1 MQIDPALAH
10 EELTPKKTIPLIDI
24 VKKDLKINHK
34 GEGIT
39 LEQAAGALEQ
49 FSQDGAKFI
58 RFGNTLFIVENPNDE
73 AVIYHTVNADPP
85 QIYLYNLLQ
94 FFAELHEQG
103 KTQATTYFS
112 NPQLIDF
119 LEKTKLP
126 NETITESDDPSR
138 GSYMVITPLT
148 RSA

>member
-10 EELTPKKTIPLIDI
+10 EELTPKKTMPLIDI
-24 VKKDLKINHK
+24 VKKDLKVNHK

-39 LEQAAGALEQ
+39 LEQAAAALEQ
-49 FSQDGAKFI
+49 FNQNGAKFS
-58 RFGNTLFIVENPNDE
+58 RFGNTLFIVENPNDPE
-73 AVIYHTVNADPP
+73 VIYHTVNADAP

-94 FFAELHEQG
+94 FYADLHEQG
-103 KTQATTYFS
+103 KVQATTYFS
-112 NPQLIDF
+112 NPKLIDF

-126 NETITESDDPSR
+126 NETIAESDDPSR

-148 RSA
+148 RGA

>member
-10 EELTPKKTIPLIDI
+10 EELTPKKTMPLIDI
-24 VKKDLKINHK
+24 VKKDLKVNHK

-39 LEQAAGALEQ
+39 LDQAAAALEQ
-49 FSQDGAKFI
+49 FNQDGAKFS

-73 AVIYHTVNADPP
+73 DVIYHTVNADPP

-94 FFAELHEQG
+94 FYADLHEQG

-112 NPQLIDF
+112 NPKMIDF

-126 NETITESDDPSR
+126 NETIAKSDDPSR

-148 RSA
+148 RGA

>member
-10 EELTPKKTIPLIDI
+10 EELTPKKTMPLIDI
-24 VKKDLKINHK
+24 VKKDLKVNHK

-49 FSQDGAKFI
+49 FSQDGAKFV
-58 RFGNTLFIVENPNDE
+58 RFGNTLFIVTNPNDE
-73 AVIYHTVNADPP
+73 AIIFHTVNADPP

-94 FFAELHEQG
+94 FYAELYEQG
-103 KTQATTYFS
+103 KTQATSYFS
-112 NPQLIDF
+112 NPKLIDF

-138 GSYMVITPLT
+138 GSYMVIMSLT
-148 RSA
+148 GGA

>member
-10 EELTPKKTIPLIDI
+10 EELTPKKTMPLIDI
-24 VKKDLKINHK
+24 VKKDLKVNHK

-39 LEQAAGALEQ
+39 LEQAAAALEQ
-49 FSQDGAKFI
+49 FSQDGAKFV

-73 AVIYHTVNADPP
+73 AVIYHTVNADPA

-94 FFAELHEQG
+94 FFADLQEQS

-112 NPQLIDF
+112 NPKLIDF

-126 NETITESDDPSR
+126 HETITESDDPSW
-138 GSYMVITPLT
+138 GSYMVVTPLT

>member
-10 EELTPKKTIPLIDI
+10 KELTPKKTMPLIDI
-24 VKKDLKINHK
+24 VKKDLKVNHK

-49 FSQDGAKFI
+49 FSQDGAKFV
-58 RFGNTLFIVENPNDE
+58 RFGNTLFIVTNPNDE
-73 AVIYHTVNADPP
+73 AIIFHTVNADPP

-94 FFAELHEQG
+94 FYAELYEQG
-103 KTQATTYFS
+103 KTQATSYFS
-112 NPQLIDF
+112 NPKLIDF

-126 NETITESDDPSR
+126 NETIAESDDPAR
-138 GSYMVITPLT
+138 GSYMVVTPLT
-148 RSA
+148 RGA

>member
-1 MQIDPALAH
+1 MKIDPALAH
-10 EELTPKKTIPLIDI
+10 KELTPKKTIPLIDI
-24 VKKDLKINHK
+24 VKKDLKLNHK

-49 FSQDGAKFI
+49 FSQDGAKFV
-58 RFGNTLFIVENPNDE
+58 RFGNTLFIVENPDDE
-73 AVIYHTVNADPP
+73 DVIYHTVNADPP

-103 KTQATTYFS
+103 KAQATTYFS
-112 NPQLIDF
+112 NPKLIDF

-138 GSYMVITPLT
+138 GSYMVVTPLT

>member
-24 VKKDLKINHK
+24 VKKDLKLNHK

-49 FSQDGAKFI
+49 FSEDGAKFI
-58 RFGNTLFIVENPNDE
+58 RFGNTLFIVENPNDD

-85 QIYLYNLLQ
+85 QIYLYSLLQ

-103 KTQATTYFS
+103 KVQATSYFS
-112 NPQLIDF
+112 NPKLIDF

-126 NETITESDDPSR
+126 NETIGESDDPSR
-138 GSYMVITPLT
+138 GSYMVVTPLT
-148 RSA
+148 RGA